1 MNIGSC
7 KCCKKVIKYDD
18 ISLCDNCKEN
28 YKQRVKAYIREN
40 GIKTAQ
46 EIKDGTKVPIG
57 VIEYFLKKDVLYD
70 ISEEELRKKL
80 YEQERLRKLALLNSL
95 TDSFMHKNDKEE
107 EPEYN
112 LEGEMHYL
120 GGDKR
125 R

>member
-1 MNIGSC
+1 MNIGCC

-18 ISLCDNCKEN
+18 ISLCDDCKEI
-28 YKQRVKAYIREN
+28 YKQRVKAYLREN

-46 EIKDGTKVPIG
+46 EIKAGTKVPIS

-70 ISEEELRKKL
+70 ISEEELRKNL

-95 TDSFMHKNDKEE
+95 KATFTHKDDIDEE
-107 EPEYN
+107 SEYK
-112 LEGEMHYL
+112 LKGEMHYL